1 MPADRPALGEVWRM
15 SNDQGHVTRACVV
28 AIDTERDIALL
39 ASMVGRSSPMPIRSL
54 ILTWV
59 LERANTITERQHL
72 CQAQGCHEVA
82 FVQTRAGDSL
92 RYVCHRHI
100 PTNAGITFPGDPENA
115 LPNVPVSAVA
125 TPETLPEVTL
135 SECPNCHSQD
145 GIADQTRSCS
155 RCGARWRAIAPTVT
169 LDQLASC
176 VADARRLLRREGR
189 DASHVQM
196 AENVGRIV
204 VMNTNTV
211 PLRNADN
218 EEILISRGAGRGS
231 GPVFAGL
238 PVQYTVDGPVVVV
251 SIAERVADPIGTP
264 YIRITDMIGFV
275 HVGMD
280 RGGGYVLDRMGH
292 QANTARLTVTP
303 ERLAADF
310 APMTGMMPPV
320 GSFWRNPQVDGSFVT
335 VTGHAQAAGAVL
347 HVACTNEHGVH
358 GAIPLRA
365 FTQRHVRFDQMEPP
379 VVGSRWTSRASLDPI
394 AVNEVNVVEGM
405 TYVVVRNAMG
415 NVFRMLLPDL
425 WRNYTSVSEEGEF
438 TCELGEEWV
447 DPHGVSHKVILLDRE
462 RGYATLTAPD
472 GTRIQHTPKS
482 LLTWRKIERLDV
494 YERLAGEDL
503 FGSES

>member
-1 MPADRPALGEVWRM
+1 M

-28 AIDTERDIALL
+28 AIDTERDIVLL

-59 LERANTITERQHL
+59 LERANTIAERQHL
-72 CQAQGCHEVA
+72 CQSQGCHEVA
-82 FVQTRAGDSL
+82 FVQMRLESGL
-92 RYVCHRHI
+92 RYICHRHI
-100 PTNAGITFPGDPENA
+100 PTNAGVIFPGDPESA
-115 LPNVPVSAVA
+115 LPNVPISAVA
-125 TPETLPEVTL
+125 TPETLPETVL

-145 GIADQTRSCS
+145 GIADHNRSCS
-155 RCGARWRAIAPTVT
+155 RCGARWRAIAQTVT
-169 LDQLASC
+169 LDRLASY
-176 VADARRLLRREGR
+176 VADARRLMRRDGR
-189 DASHVQM
+189 DASHIQM

-204 VMNTNTV
+204 VMDTNAV

-218 EEILISRGAGRGS
+218 EEILISRGTGRGH

-251 SIAERVADPIGTP
+251 SIAERVADPVGTP
-264 YIRITDMIGFV
+264 YIRTTDMVGFV

-280 RGGGYVLDRMGH
+280 RGGDYLLDRMGH
-292 QANTARLTVTP
+292 QANTARLTITP
-303 ERLAADF
+303 EHFATGF
-310 APMTGMMPPV
+310 APMSASMPPV

-347 HVACTNEHGVH
+347 HVVFTNEHG
-358 GAIPLRA
+358 ANEALPLRA
-365 FTQRHVRFDQMEPP
+365 FTQRHVRFDQIEPP
-379 VVGSRWTSRASLDPI
+379 AVGSRWVSRASLDPI
-394 AVNEVNVVEGM
+394 AVTEVNVVEGM
-405 TYVVVRNAMG
+405 TYVVVRNAMS
-415 NVFRMLLPDL
+415 NIFRMLLPDL

-447 DPHGVSHKVILLDRE
+447 DQHGVSHKVILLDRE
-462 RGYATLTAPD
+462 LGIATLTAPD
-472 GTRIQHTPKS
+472 GTRTQHTPKS
-482 LLTWRKIERLDV
+482 LLTWRRIERLDV